1 MSGTRMLRVLVGIGA
16 GALLFALLLVL
27 GQEWPLALAGGAIAA
42 DVVYALLARLQTGD
56 WGPLRFAAGLVAFA
70 VVAYVGIV
78 GFGDFGDESS
88 IDPDTFINAQ
98 AANSWAL
105 ILTVA
110 MVVGAVVYFGL
121 ELLQTGRLDS
131 LARQF
136 TTRTYLLM
144 VVGIGINITLGQTVA
159 SYLKL
164 PIYLDSI
171 GTILVGVLC
180 GPVAG
185 ALTGALGNILWSYVI
200 PPPFQYQPAA
210 AFAITAVAIGVIAG
224 LVGRAGLLR
233 PRPDRTTAELLVGG
247 VITVALIG
255 GMAAAAII
263 GYEVIFQTDV
273 SLLPAT
279 DGVEWYFIVLAWLAL
294 ALVVAAVIGLFA
306 LLLVRRDLTAAYVV
320 VVGVFTGVVAAL
332 ISAPIAAGVFGGVT
346 ASGTDFLVAA
356 FRQAGLDVQAATTGQ
371 GLISDPIDKVTT
383 FFTVY
388 LILQAMANR
397 FKARFPQG
405 EQVLLVDEGPPP
417 APLADEGAPA

>member
-1 MSGTRMLRVLVGIGA
+1 
-16 GALLFALLLVL
+16 
-27 GQEWPLALAGGAIAA
+27 
-42 DVVYALLARLQTGD
+42 
-56 WGPLRFAAGLVAFA
+56 GLVAFA
-70 VVAYVGIV
+70 AVAYIGII
-78 GFGDFGDESS
+78 GFGDFGTPADV
-88 IDPDTFINAQ
+88 DPDTFVNAK
-98 AANSWAL
+98 AANTWAL
-105 ILTVA
+105 ILTIA

-144 VVGIGINITLGQTVA
+144 AVGIALNIILGQTVA
-159 SYLKL
+159 SALKI

-185 ALTGALGNILWSYVI
+185 ALTGALGNVLWSYVI

-224 LVGRAGLLR
+224 LVGQAGFLR
-233 PRPDRTTAELLVGG
+233 PRPNRPTVDLLVGG
-247 VITVALIG
+247 LVTVALIG
-255 GMAAAAII
+255 AMAVAAVI
-263 GYEVIFQTDV
+263 GYQVIFQTDV
-273 SLLPAT
+273 SLLPST

-294 ALVVAAVIGLFA
+294 ALVVGAVLGLFA
-306 LLLVRRDLTAAYVV
+306 LLLIRRDLTAAYVV
-320 VVGVFTGVVAAL
+320 VAGVFTGVVAAL

-383 FFTVY
+383 FFAVY

-405 EQVLLVDEGPPP
+405 ERVVLVDEG
-417 APLADEGAPA
+417 ATA

>member
-1 MSGTRMLRVLVGIGA
+1 MDARATRIGIGLA
-16 GALLFALLLVL
+16 VGLLLGLLLFAT
-27 GQEWPLALAGGAIAA
+27 GQQWILSLAVGVISA
-42 DVVYALLARLQTGD
+42 DVVYAVLAKVQTDD

-70 VVAYVGIV
+70 VVAYVGII
-78 GFGDFGDESS
+78 GFGDFGTQADV
-88 IDPDTFINAQ
+88 DPNTFVNAK
-98 AANSWAL
+98 AANTWAL
-105 ILTVA
+105 ILTIA
-110 MVVGAVVYFGL
+110 MVVGSIVYFGL

-136 TTRTYLLM
+136 STRTLLLM
-144 VVGIGINITLGQTVA
+144 VVGIAVNIILGQTVA
-159 SYLKL
+159 SALKI

-185 ALTGALGNILWSYVI
+185 ALTGAVGNILWSYVI

-224 LVGRAGLLR
+224 LAGRAGFLR
-233 PRPDRTTAELLVGG
+233 PRPNRSTPELLLGG
-247 VITVALIG
+247 LVTVVLIG
-255 GMAAAAII
+255 VMAFSAVI
-263 GYEVIFQTDV
+263 GYQKIFQTDV
-273 SLLPAT
+273 SLLPST
-279 DGVEWYFIVLAWLAL
+279 NGVDWYFVVLAWLAL
-294 ALVVAAVIGLFA
+294 LLVVGAVVGLFA
-306 LLLVRRDLTAAYVV
+306 LLLARRDLTAAYVV
-320 VVGVFTGVVAAL
+320 VAGVFTGVVAAL

-405 EQVLLVDEGPPP
+405 EQVVM
-417 APLADEGAPA
+417 ADEGAVA

>member
-1 MSGTRMLRVLVGIGA
+1 MNGPRALRIVVGIGA
-16 GALLFALLLVL
+16 GLLIGLVL
-27 GQEWPLALAGGAIAA
+27 AFTGQEWAIALAVGAVAGDI
-42 DVVYALLARLQTGD
+42 VYALLAKLQTDD
-56 WGPLRFAAGLVAFA
+56 WGPMRFAAGLTAFA
-70 VVAYVGIV
+70 VVAYVGII
-78 GFGDFGDESS
+78 GFGDFGTDAD
-88 IDPDTFINAQ
+88 IDPDTFTNAR

-121 ELLQTGRLDS
+121 ELLQTGRLES
-131 LARQF
+131 LSRQF

-144 VVGIGINITLGQTVA
+144 AIGIAVNVILGQTVA
-159 SYLKL
+159 AALKI

-185 ALTGALGNILWSYVI
+185 AVTGGLGNVLWSYVI

-224 LVGRAGLLR
+224 LAGRAGFLR
-233 PRPDRTTAELLVGG
+233 PRPDRSTSELLLGG
-247 VITVALIG
+247 LITVTLIG
-255 GMAAAAII
+255 AMAVAAVI
-263 GYEVIFQTDV
+263 GYQAVFGTEV
-273 SLLPAT
+273 SLLPNE
-279 DGVEWYFIVLAWLAL
+279 GVEWYFLVLAWLAL
-294 ALVVAAVIGLFA
+294 ALVVGAVLGLFA
-306 LLLVRRDLTAAYVV
+306 LLLLRRDLTAAYVV
-320 VVGVFTGVVAAL
+320 VAGVFTGVIAAL

-356 FRQAGLDVQAATTGQ
+356 FRQAGADVQAATTGQ

-405 EQVLLVDEGPPP
+405 ERVLQVE
-417 APLADEGAPA
+417 EGAAA

>member
-1 MSGTRMLRVLVGIGA
+1 MDTARWTRAGIGLAA
-16 GALLFALLLVL
+16 GAALGVVLFAS
-27 GQEWPLALAGGAIAA
+27 GQAWPLAAAVGAIVA
-42 DVVYALLARLQTGD
+42 DLVYALLDRMQTGS
-56 WGPLRFAAGLVAFA
+56 WGSLRVAIGLVAFA
-70 VVAYVGIV
+70 AATYVGIIAF
-78 GFGDFGDESS
+78 GNFGDPTAV
-88 IDPDTFINAQ
+88 DPNTFANTK

-110 MVVGAVVYFGL
+110 MVIGAVVTFGL

-144 VVGIGINITLGQTVA
+144 AVGIGVNVILGQTVA
-159 SYLKL
+159 SALKI

-180 GPVAG
+180 GPIAG
-185 ALTGALGNILWSYVI
+185 ALTGGLGNVLWSYVI

-224 LVGRAGLLR
+224 FAGRAGFLR
-233 PRPDRTTAELLVGG
+233 PRPNRSTGELLVGG
-247 VITVALIG
+247 AVTVGLVG
-255 GMAAAAII
+255 GLGWAASVA
-263 GYEVIFQTDV
+263 YTKIF
-273 SLLPAT
+273 AT
-279 DGVEWYFIVLAWLAL
+279 DINLFPDPAKVDTLFLVLGYLALGLVVLA
-294 ALVVAAVIGLFA
+294 VVGLFA

-320 VVGVFTGVVAAL
+320 VAGVFTGIVAAL

-388 LILQAMANR
+388 LILGALANR

-405 EQVLLVDEGPPP
+405 EQVLEE
-417 APLADEGAPA
+417 ASA

>member
-1 MSGTRMLRVLVGIGA
+1 MDGRVTRAAIGLGVGIVIG
-16 GALLFALLLVL
+16 LLLL
-27 GQEWPLALAGGAIAA
+27 ATGQQWTLALAVGVIAA
-42 DVVYALLARLQTGD
+42 DIAYALLARMQTGD
-56 WGPLRFAAGLVAFA
+56 WGPMRFAAALVAFA
-70 VVAYVGIV
+70 VVTYVGII
-78 GFGDFGDESS
+78 GFGDFGTTADV
-88 IDPDTFINAQ
+88 DPNTFVNAK
-98 AANSWAL
+98 AANTWAL
-105 ILTVA
+105 ILTIA
-110 MVVGAVVYFGL
+110 MVIGAVVYFGL

-136 TTRTYLLM
+136 STRTFLLM
-144 VVGIGINITLGQTVA
+144 TVGIAVNIILGQTVA
-159 SYLKL
+159 SALKI

-185 ALTGALGNILWSYVI
+185 ALTGGLCNILWSYVI

-224 LVGRAGLLR
+224 LAGRAGFLR
-233 PRPDRTTAELLVGG
+233 PRPNRSTSELLLGG
-247 VITVALIG
+247 VVTVVLIG
-255 GMAAAAII
+255 AMAFAAVI
-263 GYEVIFQTDV
+263 GYQKIFGTSV
-273 SLLPAT
+273 SLLPTT
-279 DGVEWYFIVLAWLAL
+279 DGVDWYFVLLAWLAL
-294 ALVVAAVIGLFA
+294 LLVVGAVVGLFA

-320 VVGVFTGVVAAL
+320 VAGVFTGVVAAL

-405 EQVLLVDEGPPP
+405 EHVVMT
-417 APLADEGAPA
+417 DEGAGA

>member
-1 MSGTRMLRVLVGIGA
+1 MDVDSARWTRIAIGLAA
-16 GALLFALLLVL
+16 GALVGVVL
-27 GQEWPLALAGGAIAA
+27 YATGQVWPLAAAIGVIVA
-42 DVVYALLARLQTGD
+42 DVVYAGLTLAQTGE
-56 WGPLRFAAGLVAFA
+56 WGPMRVAAGLVAFA
-70 VVAYVGIV
+70 IATYVGI
-78 GFGDFGDESS
+78 GFGDFSDVNAV
-88 IDPDTFINAQ
+88 DPNTFANTK

-110 MVVGAVVYFGL
+110 MVIGAAVTYGL
-121 ELLQTGRLDS
+121 ELLQTGRLAS
-131 LARQF
+131 LAGQF
-136 TTRTYLLM
+136 GTRTYLLM
-144 VVGIGINITLGQTVA
+144 AVGIGVNVILGQTVA
-159 SYLKL
+159 SALKI

-185 ALTGALGNILWSYVI
+185 ALTGGLGNILWSYVI

-224 LVGRAGLLR
+224 LLGRAGFLR
-233 PRPDRTTAELLVGG
+233 PRPNRSSAELLAGGAVTVVLVGILAWAASQAYTRIFETSIDLFPDPAKVDFIFVLLG
-247 VITVALIG
+247 YLAVAL
-255 GMAAAAII
+255 
-263 GYEVIFQTDV
+263 V
-273 SLLPAT
+273 
-279 DGVEWYFIVLAWLAL
+279 AL
-294 ALVVAAVIGLFA
+294 AVLGLFA

-320 VVGVFTGVVAAL
+320 VAGVFTGIVAAL

-356 FRQAGLDVQAATTGQ
+356 FRQAGADVYAATTGQ

-388 LILQAMANR
+388 LILSALANR

-405 EQVLLVDEGPPP
+405 EQVLEETS
-417 APLADEGAPA
+417 A

>member
-1 MSGTRMLRVLVGIGA
+1 MTIGLAVGA
-16 GALLFALLLVL
+16 VL
-27 GQEWPLALAGGAIAA
+27 GVVLYATGQVWPLAAAAGVIAA
-42 DVVYALLARLQTGD
+42 DVVYAGLTLAQTGA
-56 WGPLRFAAGLVAFA
+56 WGPMRVAAGLVAFA
-70 VVAYVGIV
+70 VATYVGI
-78 GFGDFGDESS
+78 GFVDFGTKADV
-88 IDPDTFINAQ
+88 DPNTFINPK

-110 MVVGAVVYFGL
+110 MVIGAAVTYGL
-121 ELLQTGRLDS
+121 ELVQTGRLAS
-131 LARQF
+131 LAGQF
-136 TTRTYLLM
+136 GTRTYLLM
-144 VVGIGINITLGQTVA
+144 AVGIGVNVILGQAVA
-159 SYLKL
+159 SALKI

-185 ALTGALGNILWSYVI
+185 ALTGGLGNILWSYVI

-224 LVGRAGLLR
+224 LAGRAGFLR
-233 PRPDRTTAELLVGG
+233 PRPNRPYGELLAGG
-247 VITVALIG
+247 AITVVLVGVLAW
-255 GMAAAAII
+255 AASKA
-263 GYEVIFQTDV
+263 YTQIFQTDIN
-273 SLLPAT
+273 LLPDPAT
-279 DGVEWYFIVLAWLAL
+279 VDPLFLVLGYLAI
-294 ALVVAAVIGLFA
+294 ALVLLAVVSLFA

-320 VVGVFTGVVAAL
+320 VAGVFTGIVAAL

-356 FRQAGLDVQAATTGQ
+356 FRQAGLDVYAATTGQ

-388 LILQAMANR
+388 LILSALANR

-405 EQVLLVDEGPPP
+405 EQVLEESTD
-417 APLADEGAPA
+417 

>member
-1 MSGTRMLRVLVGIGA
+1 MDARMLRILVGLGTGAVIG
-16 GALLFALLLVL
+16 LVLLVAGL
-27 GQEWPLALAGGAIAA
+27 DWFLALAVGAIAGDA
-42 DVVYALLARLQTGD
+42 VYAVLARMQTGD
-56 WGPLRFAAGLVAFA
+56 SAPLRLAAGLVAFA
-70 VVAYVGIV
+70 VVAYIGII
-78 GFGDFGDESS
+78 GFGDFGSAADVN
-88 IDPDTFINAQ
+88 PDTGANAK
-98 AANSWAL
+98 AANTWAL

-110 MVVGAVVYFGL
+110 MVAGAIVYFGL

-144 VVGIGINITLGQTVA
+144 AVGIAINIILGQTVA
-159 SYLKL
+159 SALKI
-164 PIYLDSI
+164 PIYLDSM

-185 ALTGALGNILWSYVI
+185 AVTGGLGNVLWSYVI

-224 LVGRAGLLR
+224 VAGRAGFLR
-233 PRPDRTTAELLVGG
+233 PRPNRPTIDLLLGG
-247 VITVALIG
+247 LVTVALVG
-255 GMAAAAII
+255 AMAVAAVI
-263 GYEVIFQTDV
+263 GYQAIFQTDV
-273 SLLPAT
+273 SLLPST
-279 DGVEWYFIVLAWLAL
+279 DGVDWYFIVLAWLAL
-294 ALVVAAVIGLFA
+294 ALVVGAVLGLFA
-306 LLLVRRDLTAAYVV
+306 LLLIRRDLTAAYVV
-320 VVGVFTGVVAAL
+320 VAGVFTGVVAAL

-405 EQVLLVDEGPPP
+405 ERVVQVE
-417 APLADEGAPA
+417 EGAAA

>member
-1 MSGTRMLRVLVGIGA
+1 MDARVTRIGVGVAA
-16 GALLFALLLVL
+16 GLLLGLLVL
-27 GQEWPLALAGGAIAA
+27 ATGQQWTLALAVGVITADIA
-42 DVVYALLARLQTGD
+42 YAVLARIQTGD
-56 WGPLRFAAGLVAFA
+56 WAPLRFAAGLVAFA

-78 GFGDFGDESS
+78 GFGDFGTQADV
-88 IDPDTFINAQ
+88 DPNSFINAK
-98 AANSWAL
+98 AANTWAL
-105 ILTVA
+105 ILTIA
-110 MVVGAVVYFGL
+110 MVLGAIVYFGL
-121 ELLQTGRLDS
+121 ELLQTGRLES
-131 LARQF
+131 LAHQF
-136 TTRTYLLM
+136 STRTLLLM
-144 VVGIGINITLGQTVA
+144 VVGIAVNIILGQTVA
-159 SYLKL
+159 SALKI

-180 GPVAG
+180 GPIAG
-185 ALTGALGNILWSYVI
+185 ALTGGLGNILWSYVI

-224 LVGRAGLLR
+224 IAGRAGFLR
-233 PRPDRTTAELLVGG
+233 PRPNRSTPELLAGG
-247 VITVALIG
+247 LITVALIG
-255 GMAAAAII
+255 VMALSAVI
-263 GYEVIFQTDV
+263 GYQRIFQTDV
-273 SLLPAT
+273 ALAPST
-279 DGVEWYFIVLAWLAL
+279 EGVDWYFIALAWLAL
-294 ALVVAAVIGLFA
+294 LLVVVAVVGLFT

-320 VVGVFTGVVAAL
+320 VAGVFTGVVAAL

-405 EQVLLVDEGPPP
+405 ERVVMVE
-417 APLADEGAPA
+417 EGAAA

>member
-1 MSGTRMLRVLVGIGA
+1 MSGAQTLRLIVGA
-16 GALLFALLLVL
+16 GAGLLAGLLLLVS
-27 GQEWPLALAGGAIAA
+27 GQEWPLALAAGAIVA
-42 DVVYALLARLQTGD
+42 DVVYAVLARMQTGD

-70 VVAYVGIV
+70 IVAYIGIV
-78 GFGDFGDESS
+78 GFGDFGGEAD
-88 IDPDTFINAQ
+88 IDPDTFINAK
-98 AANSWAL
+98 AANTWAL
-105 ILTVA
+105 ILTIG

-121 ELLQTGRLDS
+121 ELLQTGRLES

-144 VVGIGINITLGQTVA
+144 AVGIGVNIILGQTVA
-159 SYLKL
+159 AALKI

-185 ALTGALGNILWSYVI
+185 AVTGALGNILWSYVI

-224 LVGRAGLLR
+224 LVGRAGFLR
-233 PRPDRTTAELLVGG
+233 PRPDRSTGELLVGG
-247 VITVALIG
+247 AITVGLIG
-255 GMAAAAII
+255 AMAVAAVV
-263 GYEVIFQTDV
+263 GYEAVFGTQV
-273 SLLPAT
+273 SLLPDPAT
-279 DGVEWYFIVLAWLAL
+279 TDWYFLVLAYLAL
-294 ALVVAAVIGLFA
+294 ALVAGAVIGLFA
-306 LLLVRRDLTAAYVV
+306 LLLLRRDLTAAYVV
-320 VVGVFTGVVAAL
+320 VAGVFTGVVAAL

-405 EQVLLVDEGPPP
+405 ERVVLAE
-417 APLADEGAPA
+417 EGAPA

>member
-1 MSGTRMLRVLVGIGA
+1 MNPSSFARIAAGVVA
-16 GALLFALLLVL
+16 GAVIGLVL
-27 GQEWPLALAGGAIAA
+27 MLIGQEWPLAVAAGAIVA
-42 DVVYALLARLQTGD
+42 DVVYATLARMQTGE

-78 GFGDFGDESS
+78 GFGDFGNQSNV
-88 IDPDTFINAQ
+88 DPDTFVNAK
-98 AANSWAL
+98 AANTWAL
-105 ILTVA
+105 ILTIGL
-110 MVVGAVVYFGL
+110 VVGSVVYFGL
-121 ELLQTGRLDS
+121 ELLQTGRLAS
-131 LARQF
+131 LSRQF
-136 TTRTYLLM
+136 GTRTYLLM
-144 VVGIGINITLGQTVA
+144 VIGIGVNIILGQTVA
-159 SYLKL
+159 AALKI

-185 ALTGALGNILWSYVI
+185 AVTGGLANILWSYVI

-224 LVGRAGLLR
+224 LVGRAGFLR
-233 PRPDRTTAELLVGG
+233 PRPNRSTPELVAGG
-247 VITVALIG
+247 MVTVVLIG
-255 GMAAAAII
+255 GMATLAVI
-263 GYEVIFQTDV
+263 GYQTIFGTDV
-273 SLLPAT
+273 NLLPTT
-279 DGVEWYFIVLAWLAL
+279 DGVDWYFIALGWLAI
-294 ALVVAAVIGLFA
+294 ALVVGAVVGLFA

-320 VVGVFTGVVAAL
+320 VAGVFTGIVAAL
-332 ISAPIAAGVFGGVT
+332 ISAPIAAGVYGGVT

-405 EQVLLVDEGPPP
+405 EKVVPME
-417 APLADEGAPA
+417 EGATA

>member
-1 MSGTRMLRVLVGIGA
+1 MNGLRALRIVVGIGA
-16 GALLFALLLVL
+16 GLLIGLVL
-27 GQEWPLALAGGAIAA
+27 AFTGQEWAFALAVGAVAGDI
-42 DVVYALLARLQTGD
+42 VYALLAKLQTDD
-56 WGPLRFAAGLVAFA
+56 WGPMRFAAGLTAFA
-70 VVAYVGIV
+70 VVAYVGII
-78 GFGDFGDESS
+78 GFGDFGTDAD
-88 IDPDTFINAQ
+88 IDPDTFTNAR

-121 ELLQTGRLDS
+121 ELLQTGRLES
-131 LARQF
+131 LSRQF

-144 VVGIGINITLGQTVA
+144 AIGIAVNVILGQTVA
-159 SYLKL
+159 AALKI

-185 ALTGALGNILWSYVI
+185 AVTGGLGNVLWSYVI

-224 LVGRAGLLR
+224 LAGRAGFLR
-233 PRPDRTTAELLVGG
+233 PRPDRSTSELLLGG
-247 VITVALIG
+247 LITVTLIG
-255 GMAAAAII
+255 AMAVAAVI
-263 GYEVIFQTDV
+263 GYQAVFGTEV
-273 SLLPAT
+273 SLLPNE
-279 DGVEWYFIVLAWLAL
+279 GVEWYFLVLAWLAL
-294 ALVVAAVIGLFA
+294 ALVVGAVLGLLA
-306 LLLVRRDLTAAYVV
+306 LLLLRRDLTAAYVV
-320 VVGVFTGVVAAL
+320 VAGVFTGVIAAL

-356 FRQAGLDVQAATTGQ
+356 FRQAGADVQAATTGQ

-405 EQVLLVDEGPPP
+405 ERVLQVE
-417 APLADEGAPA
+417 EGAAA

>member
-1 MSGTRMLRVLVGIGA
+1 MDAARWTRIAIGLAVGALVGIVLFVA
-16 GALLFALLLVL
+16 GQA
-27 GQEWPLALAGGAIAA
+27 WPLAAA
-42 DVVYALLARLQTGD
+42 VGLIVADLVYAGLILTQTGE
-56 WGPLRFAAGLVAFA
+56 WGPMRVAIGLVVFA
-70 VVAYVGIV
+70 VATYVGII
-78 GFGDFGDESS
+78 GFGEFGDANAV
-88 IDPDTFINAQ
+88 DPNTFANTK

-110 MVVGAVVYFGL
+110 MVMGAIVTFGL
-121 ELLQTGRLDS
+121 ELLQTGRLSS
-131 LARQF
+131 LAGQF
-136 TTRTYLLM
+136 GTRTYLLM
-144 VVGIGINITLGQTVA
+144 AVGIGVNVILGQAVA
-159 SYLKL
+159 SALKI

-180 GPVAG
+180 GPIAG
-185 ALTGALGNILWSYVI
+185 AITGGLGNVLWSYVI

-224 LVGRAGLLR
+224 LLGRAGFLR
-233 PRPDRTTAELLVGG
+233 PRPNRSTAELLVGG
-247 VITVALIG
+247 AVTVGLVG
-255 GMAAAAII
+255 GLAWATSVAYTKA
-263 GYEVIFQTDV
+263 FQTDINLFPDPSKV
-273 SLLPAT
+273 
-279 DGVEWYFIVLAWLAL
+279 DFIFVALGYLAL
-294 ALVVAAVIGLFA
+294 ALVALAVLGLFA

-320 VVGVFTGVVAAL
+320 VAGVFTGIVAAL

-388 LILQAMANR
+388 LILSALANR

-405 EQVLLVDEGPPP
+405 EQVLEEPS
-417 APLADEGAPA
+417 A

>member
-1 MSGTRMLRVLVGIGA
+1 MDARTLRVVVGLGTGAVIG
-16 GALLFALLLVL
+16 LVL
-27 GQEWPLALAGGAIAA
+27 WATGQDWFLALALGAIAG
-42 DVVYALLARLQTGD
+42 DVVYAVLARMQTGD
-56 WGPLRFAAGLVAFA
+56 WAPMRLAAGVVAFA

-78 GFGDFGDESS
+78 VLGDFGTEADV
-88 IDPDTFINAQ
+88 DPNTFVNAK
-98 AANSWAL
+98 AANTWAL
-105 ILTVA
+105 ILTIA
-110 MVVGAVVYFGL
+110 MVVGAIVTFGL

-144 VVGIGINITLGQTVA
+144 AVGIAVNIILGQTVTSA
-159 SYLKL
+159 LKI

-180 GPVAG
+180 GPIAG
-185 ALTGALGNILWSYVI
+185 ALTGALGNVLWSYVI

-224 LVGRAGLLR
+224 VAGRAGFMR
-233 PRPDRTTAELLVGG
+233 PRPNRPTVDLLLGG
-247 VITVALIG
+247 LVTVALIG
-255 GMAAAAII
+255 AMAVAAVI
-263 GYEVIFQTDV
+263 GYQAIFQTDV
-273 SLLPAT
+273 SLLPT
-279 DGVEWYFIVLAWLAL
+279 TEGVDWYFIALAWLAL
-294 ALVVAAVIGLFA
+294 VLVVSAVLGLFA
-306 LLLVRRDLTAAYVV
+306 LLLIRRDLTAAYVV
-320 VVGVFTGVVAAL
+320 VAGVFTGVVAAL

-388 LILQAMANR
+388 LILQAMATR

-405 EQVLLVDEGPPP
+405 ERVVLVDEG
-417 APLADEGAPA
+417 AG

>member
-1 MSGTRMLRVLVGIGA
+1 
-16 GALLFALLLVL
+16 
-27 GQEWPLALAGGAIAA
+27 
-42 DVVYALLARLQTGD
+42 
-56 WGPLRFAAGLVAFA
+56 
-70 VVAYVGIV
+70 
-78 GFGDFGDESS
+78 
-88 IDPDTFINAQ
+88 
-98 AANSWAL
+98 
-105 ILTVA
+105 
-110 MVVGAVVYFGL
+110 
-121 ELLQTGRLDS
+121 
-131 LARQF
+131 
-136 TTRTYLLM
+136 M
-144 VVGIGINITLGQTVA
+144 VVGIAVNVILGQTVA
-159 SYLKL
+159 SALKI

-185 ALTGALGNILWSYVI
+185 AVTGGLGNVLWSYVI

-224 LVGRAGLLR
+224 LVGRAGFLR
-233 PRPDRTTAELLVGG
+233 PRPNRPTPELILGGIVTVALVGG
-247 VITVALIG
+247 MAVVAVV
-255 GMAAAAII
+255 
-263 GYEVIFQTDV
+263 GYTYIFATDV
-273 SLLPAT
+273 SLFPT
-279 DGVEWYFIVLAWLAL
+279 TEGVDWYFVVLAWLSV
-294 ALVVAAVIGLFA
+294 ALVAGAVFGLFA

-320 VVGVFTGVVAAL
+320 VAGVFTGVVAAL

-405 EQVLLVDEGPPP
+405 ERLLPM
-417 APLADEGAPA
+417 DEGAPG

>member
-1 MSGTRMLRVLVGIGA
+1 MDAARWTRIAIGLA
-16 GALLFALLLVL
+16 VGALAGIVLFAI
-27 GQEWPLALAGGAIAA
+27 GQAWPLAAA
-42 DVVYALLARLQTGD
+42 VGFIVADLVYAGLILTQTGE
-56 WGPLRFAAGLVAFA
+56 WGPMRVAAGLVAFA
-70 VVAYVGIV
+70 VATYVGIIA
-78 GFGDFGDESS
+78 FGDFGDANAV
-88 IDPDTFINAQ
+88 DPTTFANTK

-110 MVVGAVVYFGL
+110 MVIGAIVTFGL
-121 ELLQTGRLDS
+121 ELIQTGRLAS
-131 LARQF
+131 LAGQF
-136 TTRTYLLM
+136 GTRTYLLM
-144 VVGIGINITLGQTVA
+144 AVGIGVNVILGQTVA
-159 SYLKL
+159 SALKI

-180 GPVAG
+180 GPIAG
-185 ALTGALGNILWSYVI
+185 AITGGLGNVLWSYVI

-224 LVGRAGLLR
+224 LLGRAGFLR
-233 PRPDRTTAELLVGG
+233 PRPNRSTPELLVGG
-247 VITVALIG
+247 AVTVGLVG
-255 GMAAAAII
+255 GLGWAASVA
-263 GYEVIFQTDV
+263 YTKIFQTDITLFPDAAKV
-273 SLLPAT
+273 DFAFVAL
-279 DGVEWYFIVLAWLAL
+279 GYLAL
-294 ALVVAAVIGLFA
+294 ALVALAVVGLFA

-320 VVGVFTGVVAAL
+320 VAGVFTGIVAAL

-388 LILQAMANR
+388 LILSALADR

-405 EQVLLVDEGPPP
+405 EQVLEEPS
-417 APLADEGAPA
+417 A

>member
-1 MSGTRMLRVLVGIGA
+1 MAVGI
-16 GALLFALLLVL
+16 
-27 GQEWPLALAGGAIAA
+27 
-42 DVVYALLARLQTGD
+42 
-56 WGPLRFAAGLVAFA
+56 A
-70 VVAYVGIV
+70 V
-78 GFGDFGDESS
+78 
-88 IDPDTFINAQ
+88 
-98 AANSWAL
+98 
-105 ILTVA
+105 
-110 MVVGAVVYFGL
+110 
-121 ELLQTGRLDS
+121 
-131 LARQF
+131 
-136 TTRTYLLM
+136 
-144 VVGIGINITLGQTVA
+144 NIILGQTVA
-159 SYLKL
+159 AALKI

-224 LVGRAGLLR
+224 LVGRAGFLR
-233 PRPDRTTAELLVGG
+233 PRLNRSTGELLLGG
-247 VITVALIG
+247 LLTVALIG
-255 GMAAAAII
+255 GMAVAAVI
-263 GYEVIFQTDV
+263 GYQQVFATNVD
-273 SLLPAT
+273 LLPNA
-279 DGVEWYFIVLAWLAL
+279 DADWYFVALAWLAL
-294 ALVVAAVIGLFA
+294 ALVVGAVVGLFA
-306 LLLVRRDLTAAYVV
+306 LLLIRRDLTAAYVV
-320 VVGVFTGVVAAL
+320 VAGVFTGVVAAL

-405 EQVLLVDEGPPP
+405 ERVVPMEEGVP
-417 APLADEGAPA
+417 A